1 VPSYFVESY
10 SSNAIVEDARARARL
25 TAELGHGVHYVR
37 TTFLPADETL
47 FHSFEA
53 PSAEALRRAAH
64 RAALRYE
71 RIIETVEGT
80 AEPKKE
86 KR

>member
-1 VPSYFVESY
+1 MPNYFVESY
-10 SSNAIVEDARARARL
+10 SSNGAVEDARARAHL
-25 TAELGHGVHYVR
+25 TAELGSGVRYLR
-37 TTFLPADETL
+37 TTFLPHEETL

-64 RAALRYE
+64 QAALHYE

-80 AEPKKE
+80 AEPRRDKQ
-86 KR
+86 